1 MSLEDDDLDMP
12 QPINKILPNPHV
24 ILDIGILDDK
34 PELAILVVK
43 IFAIWASIEGRLS
56 VLLVH
61 LLGADSV
68 HAHAIFSIL
77 QTQALQTKAME
88 AAAKSALQGDDLDVF
103 NAYLTV
109 TTAVQ
114 KTRNRLAHWAWAKC
128 VQRPD
133 LLVLG
138 DPDGLKER
146 NTRLAAHLQSL
157 RPGASLLEMAHN
169 IQFDLSKFYG
179 YSKADLEREV
189 RDLLEA
195 DQIGFIFQN
204 SYLDPSFSVVH
215 ASYFD
220 EPDDPMEIRA
230 KALLQLNEKR
240 LFREAL
246 AQIRANQKKLPL
258 PPRESSSQG
267 SDGSS

>member
-1 MSLEDDDLDMP
+1 MP
-12 QPINKILPNPHV
+12 QPINKILPSPRV
-24 ILDIGILDDK
+24 LLDTDVLDDK

-43 IFAIWASIEGRLS
+43 IFAVWASIERRLS

-88 AAAKSALQGDDLDVF
+88 AAAKSALQDDDLDVF

-109 TTAVQ
+109 INAVQ
-114 KTRNRLAHWAWAKC
+114 KTRNRLAHWSWAKC
-128 VQRPD
+128 LQRPD

-138 DPDGLKER
+138 DPDGIKDR
-146 NTRLAAHLQSL
+146 DTRLAAHVQSL
-157 RPGASLLEMAHN
+157 RPGASLLEMATT

-204 SYLDPSFSVVH
+204 SYLDPSFSMLH
-215 ASYFD
+215 AGIFD
-220 EPDDPMEIRA
+220 EPDDPEEIRA
-230 KALLQLNEKR
+230 QALRQLNGKR

-246 AQIRANQKKLPL
+246 DRIRASRPS
-258 PPRESSSQG
+258 PPHESNSQG
-267 SDGSS
+267 SGE

>member
-1 MSLEDDDLDMP
+1 MP
-12 QPINKILPNPHV
+12 QPINKILPNPRV
-24 ILDIGILDDK
+24 ILDTEVLNEK
-34 PELAILVVK
+34 PDLAILVVR
-43 IFAIWASIEGRLS
+43 IFAVWASIERRLS

-88 AAAKSALQGDDLDVF
+88 AAAKSALSADDLELF

-109 TTAVQ
+109 INAVQ
-114 KTRNRLAHWAWAKC
+114 KTRNRLAHWSWGKC
-128 VQRPD
+128 TQRVD

-146 NTRLAAHLQSL
+146 DARVAAHVQSL
-157 RPGASLLEMAHN
+157 RPGASLAELAQTG
-169 IQFDLSKFYG
+169 QFDLSKFYG
-179 YSKADLEREV
+179 YSRDDLEREV

-195 DQIGFIFQN
+195 DQIGFLFQG
-204 SYLDPSFSVVH
+204 YIDPSFSVLH
-215 ASYFD
+215 AGYFD
-220 EPDDPMEIRA
+220 EPDDPKEIRA
-230 KALLQLNEKR
+230 QVLRQLNEKR

-246 AQIRANQKKLPL
+246 DRRRASQQST
-258 PPRESSSQG
+258 PPQPAKSNPPVG
-267 SDGSS
+267 GGSS

>member
-1 MSLEDDDLDMP
+1 MVFDGGVFDMP
-12 QPINKILPNPHV
+12 QPINKILPKPRV
-24 ILDIGILDDK
+24 VLDTDVLDEK
-34 PELAILVVK
+34 PDLAVLVVK
-43 IFAIWASIEGRLS
+43 IFAVWASIERRLS

-88 AAAKSALQGDDLDVF
+88 AAAKSALTADELDLF
-103 NAYLTV
+103 NAFLTV
-109 TTAVQ
+109 ISGVQ
-114 KTRNRLAHWAWAKC
+114 KTRNRLAHWSWGKC

-138 DPDGLKER
+138 DPDGLR
-146 NTRLAAHLQSL
+146 DRDTRMAAHYQSL
-157 RPGASLLEMAHN
+157 RQDASLLEIAN
-169 IQFDLSKFYG
+169 AIQFDLSKFYG

-195 DQIGFIFQN
+195 EQIGFFFQN
-204 SYLDPSFSVVH
+204 YLDPSFSVAH
-215 ASYFD
+215 AKLFNESD
-220 EPDDPMEIRA
+220 SPDQIRA
-230 KALLQLNEKR
+230 QALRQLNEKR

-246 AQIRANQKKLPL
+246 ARRLASQQST
-258 PPRESSSQG
+258 PPQPPISDPPTD
-267 SDGSS
+267 DGSS